1 VKPVHSA
8 DIHCLGKIKTAML
21 PGPRQLLQERF
32 AALTSD
38 VESLFAEAREQTRRE
53 FAEQLNQS
61 VRRLRLADDPEEVCA
76 TLADS
81 AACFA
86 SGALLFRIVNG
97 AARNPRLDVPLA
109 DAPALRAA
117 ADGNDPVVALAT
129 PAEVSPPLVDML
141 GHDATARAH
150 IFPVP
155 AHHGIGALV
164 YTWGIVQ
171 GPAIELLA
179 QVAGAVWAAMPEP
192 KPEPEPVV
200 QLVTIVPAPPASDP
214 APPATP
220 KPVSTWNELP
230 LGEQQIHLRAQRFA
244 RVHIAE
250 IRLQHADEVKSGR
263 ARRNIYE
270 ALREPIDSAREVF
283 RAQFF
288 QCPSMVDYLDLELTR
303 TLANEDPELLG
314 HSYPGPL
321 I

>member
-1 VKPVHSA
+1 
-8 DIHCLGKIKTAML
+8 
-21 PGPRQLLQERF
+21 
-32 AALTSD
+32 
-38 VESLFAEAREQTRRE
+38 
-53 FAEQLNQS
+53 
-61 VRRLRLADDPEEVCA
+61 VRRLRLADDPEELCA

-81 AACFA
+81 AACLA
-86 SGALLFRIVNG
+86 SGALLFRIVDG
-97 AARNPRLDVPLA
+97 AARNPRLEVPLA

-129 PAEVSPPLVDML
+129 PAEVSPSLVDML

-155 AHHGIGALV
+155 AHQGIGALV
-164 YTWGIVQ
+164 YTWGVVQ

-179 QVAGAVWAAMPEP
+179 QVAAAVWAAMPEP
-192 KPEPEPVV
+192 KPQPEPEPVV
-200 QLVTIVPAPPASDP
+200 ELVTIAPAPPAPD
-214 APPATP
+214 PATP
-220 KPVSTWNELP
+220 KPASTWNELP
-230 LGEQQIHLRAQRFA
+230 PSEQQTHLRAQRFA

-270 ALREPIDSAREVF
+270 ALRQPIDSARETF

-288 QCPSMVDYLDLELTR
+288 QCPSMVDYFDLELTR